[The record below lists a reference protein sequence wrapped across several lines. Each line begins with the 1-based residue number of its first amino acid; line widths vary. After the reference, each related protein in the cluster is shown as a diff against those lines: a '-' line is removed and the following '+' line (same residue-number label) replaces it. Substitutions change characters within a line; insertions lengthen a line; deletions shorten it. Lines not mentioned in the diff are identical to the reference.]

1 MNKQSNSKL
10 QGFHYDHPKE
20 LIFQLLVNNE
30 LVFFLRH
37 IINGYEQ
44 KYKLIKKKINDINSD
59 S

>member
-37 IINGYEQ
+37 IINGYGQ
-44 KYKLIKKKINDINSD
+44 KYKLIKKEINDINSD

>member
-1 MNKQSNSKL
+1 MNKSSNSKL

-30 LVFFLRH
+30 LDFFLRH
-37 IINGYEQ
+37 IINGYGQ